1 MKVRRRW
8 LIAAAAVGG
17 SAAGMSLFL
26 LRQRQPRLES
36 LGDGKHL
43 VMLSAPKPLP
53 ALRFADDNGRTL
65 HLDHFRGKL
74 VLLNIWAT
82 WCPPCV
88 AEMPSLDRLQAML
101 GGGDFEVVALSIDA
115 GGAGLNAVRRFF
127 ESVGIRYLRVY
138 HDASGKAGFDLG
150 AFAVPTTLLL
160 NGLGHEIGRITG
172 EAAWDS
178 PEAIATIRRQL
189 AAHR

>member
-17 SAAGMSLFL
+17 AATGMSLFL
-26 LRQRQPRLES
+26 LRQRQLRLEP

-43 VMLSAPKPLP
+43 VMLAAPKPLP
-53 ALRFADDNGRTL
+53 ALRFADGSGRML
-65 HLDHFRGKL
+65 GLDHFRAKL

-82 WCPPCV
+82 WCPPCA
-88 AEMPSLDRLQAML
+88 AEMPALDRLQTIL
-101 GGGDFEVVALSIDA
+101 GGGDFEVLALSIDA

-127 ESVGIRYLRVY
+127 ESVGIRHLRVY
-138 HDASGKAGFDLG
+138 HDASARASFDLG
-150 AFAVPTTLLL
+150 AIAVPTTLLL
-160 NGLGHEIGRITG
+160 DGQGREIGRITG

-178 PEAIATIRRQL
+178 PEAIATIRGQL

>member
-1 MKVRRRW
+1 MKMRRRW

-17 SAAGMSLFL
+17 AAAGMSLFL
-26 LRQRQPRLES
+26 LRQRQPRHAP
-36 LGDGKHL
+36 LGGGKHL

-65 HLDHFRGKL
+65 RLDHFRGKL

-101 GGGDFEVVALSIDA
+101 GGGEFEVVALSIDA
-115 GGAGLNAVRRFF
+115 GDAGLNAVRRFF
-127 ESVGIRYLRVY
+127 ESVGIRHLRVY

-150 AFAVPTTLLL
+150 AVAVPTTLLL
-160 NGLGHEIGRITG
+160 DGLGHEIGRITG

-178 PEAIATIRRQL
+178 LEAIATIRRHL